1 VQTNGEAKGRL
12 ELTWK
17 KKESKRN
24 KTKGGGCSVG
34 VFFWDG
40 AGGVACTLNRGFS
53 ECGWDFFSLLSSQT

>member
-24 KTKGGGCSVG
+24 KTKEGGCSVG
-34 VFFWDG
+34 VFFG
-40 AGGVACTLNRGFS
+40 MAQGVLHAL
-53 ECGWDFFSLLSSQT
+53 